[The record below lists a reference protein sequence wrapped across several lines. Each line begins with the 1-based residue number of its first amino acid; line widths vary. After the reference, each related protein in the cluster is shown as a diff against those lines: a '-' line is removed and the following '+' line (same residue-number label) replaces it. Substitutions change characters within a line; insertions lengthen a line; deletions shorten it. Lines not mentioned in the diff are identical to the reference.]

1 MFERCRRENFDN
13 LHLPNAFTLI
23 FERRR
28 RKNTTYT
35 TYTSELHCFSSAAG
49 EKFLQFKP
57 PTQGIYIDFGA
68 PQARKFWQLKPP
80 TQGIYTDFGAPQ
92 ARKF

>member
-13 LHLPNAFTLI
+13 LHLHNAFTLI

-28 RKNTTYT
+28 RKNTTYI

-49 EKFLQFKP
+49 EKFCNLN
-57 PTQGIYIDFGA
+57 
-68 PQARKFWQLKPP
+68 WQLKPP